1 MIALCRKLPSEITDF
16 FLNKDEP
23 EILKNFT
30 ERKLRPLTLM
40 ATDDDKIR
48 KFAEMKEALNSF
60 R

>member
-1 MIALCRKLPSEITDF
+1 MIALFRKLPSEITDF
-16 FLNKDEP
+16 LLNKDEP
-23 EILKNFT
+23 EILKHFT